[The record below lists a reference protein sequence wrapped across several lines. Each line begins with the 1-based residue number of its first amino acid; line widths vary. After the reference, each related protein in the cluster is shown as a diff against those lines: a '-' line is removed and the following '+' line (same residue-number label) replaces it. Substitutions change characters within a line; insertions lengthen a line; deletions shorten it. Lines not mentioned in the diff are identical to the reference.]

1 MCVRDPWPDTVVV
14 VVSNGPYR
22 GGAKKDDEEERIEGE
37 TENGTRRLDRR
48 TLGWD
53 RERRNTASSS
63 SAIEASAGR
72 LGLLLSMALI
82 KSDSIYVCLAYL
94 YYWAS

>member
-37 TENGTRRLDRR
+37 TENGARRLDRR
-48 TLGWD
+48 TLG
-53 RERRNTASSS
+53 
-63 SAIEASAGR
+63 
-72 LGLLLSMALI
+72 
-82 KSDSIYVCLAYL
+82 
-94 YYWAS
+94 